1 MSLLCGQSGK
11 IKAMLGCGLEIA
23 NSYAGHTPTPQNQI
37 AMLNAMSKV
46 EELQLL
52 SKELNR
58 QVVVMQHCLKLGLL
72 HYDKGNEKQGEYY
85 LTLSDQYYTEL
96 KGFCERG
103 CSDLPRIC
111 REISA
116 LEEPI

>member
-1 MSLLCGQSGK
+1 
-11 IKAMLGCGLEIA
+11 
-23 NSYAGHTPTPQNQI
+23 
-37 AMLNAMSKV
+37 MSKI

-52 SKELNR
+52 SRELNR

-72 HYDKGNEKQGEYY
+72 HYDKGNEKQGDYY
-85 LTLSDQYYTEL
+85 LSLSDQYYTEL

-111 REISA
+111 KELST
-116 LEEPI
+116 LEEAF